1 MPTSNTGLVPRV
13 VLQTAGRAQLPT
25 APSAAS
31 AGFEVESAQ
40 ALANARGRRLADA
53 LFKNESAFVGSS

>member
-1 MPTSNTGLVPRV
+1 VNRFVNAYEQYGLVPRV

-31 AGFEVESAQ
+31 AGFEV
-40 ALANARGRRLADA
+40 
-53 LFKNESAFVGSS
+53 